1 MDDFEYRLVQQV
13 INLVDMDTNAAYDEA
28 TGFRK
33 ALEIYSGVE
42 RAREIL
48 FAAGHEY

>member
-1 MDDFEYRLVQQV
+1 MDDFEFCLVQKV
-13 INLVDMDTNAAYDEA
+13 IDHVDMDTGLMYAKA
-28 TGFRK
+28 TGFRE